1 MGRNIVRFHVVF
13 LVRIRVM
20 IWVVFWAFSS
30 KNILGKNVFLIVN
43 MQHCIAVFFSFQ
55 FMDMFQQ
62 IQLQIFNMTILA
74 NFP

>member
-30 KNILGKNVFLIVN
+30 KNILVKNVFLIVN
-43 MQHCIAVFFSFQ
+43 MQHCIAVSFSVYGY
-55 FMDMFQQ
+55 
-62 IQLQIFNMTILA
+62 ISTRSTTNI
-74 NFP
+74 